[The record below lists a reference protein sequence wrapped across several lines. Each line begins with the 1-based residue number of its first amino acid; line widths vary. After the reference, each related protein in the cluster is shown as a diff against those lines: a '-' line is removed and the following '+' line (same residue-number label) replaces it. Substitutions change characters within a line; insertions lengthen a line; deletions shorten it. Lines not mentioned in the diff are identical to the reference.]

1 VAIVE
6 ADERLVS
13 RVATDPLLF
22 AMSKPVSPYRSL
34 PSDRRLAVV
43 THFIKSS
50 PQARE
55 LYIQRMASR
64 PGGFRAVTLRSW
76 PPDRLA
82 TEVVRLNAQTPQ
94 DELDLLHLLYVE
106 LEPAIQITFLDAA
119 GVPHENGRMAED
131 LEIPYADEA
140 AVARA
145 ASAVRAQHGEDGERY
160 LRTLARYS
168 PVAWPG
174 IDRMVVDTIKE

>member
-119 GVPHENGRMAED
+119 GVPHENGRMVED